1 MEKSEDAYSGEYS
14 VDPWRRQNVAADRSP
29 RFVRRSPPDHASADE
44 RLWRAGI
51 TCHRFKRR
59 RETFWSGKGIEL
71 VYGGAR
77 VGLMGAVPATVLIAG
92 GTATGVMPRALVER
106 EIAYQGLTTLPIV
119 DTIRLVQR
127 YAEGVGAE
135 ELGIARGK
143 LGQRR
148 RICVLARCSSAH
160 GRHFDQFSH

>member
-1 MEKSEDAYSGEYS
+1 
-14 VDPWRRQNVAADRSP
+14 
-29 RFVRRSPPDHASADE
+29 
-44 RLWRAGI
+44 
-51 TCHRFKRR
+51 
-59 RETFWSGKGIEL
+59 
-71 VYGGAR
+71 
-77 VGLMGAVPATVLIAG
+77 MGAVPATVLIAG